1 MQLTFQELRDLLLV
15 VQQTGIAE
23 LTLKGSDFELTLRTA
38 VTTPVPI
45 DSVPI
50 PTPVALPSVAP
61 EKSPATASAPSPPL
75 EDKPGVDIIS
85 PIVGTFYQSPA
96 PGEAP
101 FVSVGDRVRA
111 GQTVCIIEAMK
122 LMNEIEAE
130 VSGEVVDIYVT
141 NGQPVEYGQALM
153 RVRPS

>member
-23 LTLKGSDFELTLRTA
+23 LTLKGSDFELTLRAA
-38 VTTPVPI
+38 VTTPVAL
-45 DSVPI
+45 DSVAI
-50 PTPVALPSVAP
+50 ATPVALPSVAP
-61 EKSPATASAPSPPL
+61 EKSPAPPSSPPL

-96 PGEAP
+96 PGEPP

-130 VSGEVVDIYVT
+130 VAGEVVDIYVT

-153 RVRPS
+153 RVRPA